1 MKPPALVS
9 WNIRIPFVP
18 VEPEPMFVPFTRSIE
33 AWISKVVLELEE
45 SLNWNSPFV
54 PKPWGTKVGVPAT
67 LDVRRSMLDVQR
79 FRILIISALQTVC
92 RLHEGSGAQSAK
104 I

>member
-18 VEPEPMFVPFTRSIE
+18 VEPEPMFVQFTRSIE

-54 PKPWGTKVGVPAT
+54 PKPWGTKGGVPAT
-67 LDVRRSMLDVQR
+67 LDVRRSMLDVGCSAFPHSHNFRAPDRLPPPRR
-79 FRILIISALQTVC
+79 FR
-92 RLHEGSGAQSAK
+92 
-104 I
+104 